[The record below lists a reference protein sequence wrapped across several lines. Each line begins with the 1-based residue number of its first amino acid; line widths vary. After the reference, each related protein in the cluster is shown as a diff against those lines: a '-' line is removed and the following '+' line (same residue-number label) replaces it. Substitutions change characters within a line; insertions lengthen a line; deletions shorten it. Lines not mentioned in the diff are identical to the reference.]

1 MKKIVKVLGAL
12 SLVIASFT
20 SCERDISA
28 LNIDPKNTEIVQ
40 SQNLVS
46 TVSYYLANAHVS
58 ASVNEN
64 ITRFFTQQ
72 WTETTYTS
80 ETNYFFE
87 QRNQNQSYWNNT
99 YREVIGPLAKAK
111 TFLAKELENTALTPA
126 DQAKIKVNKNAV
138 LEILSIY
145 AWATLVD
152 SYGDVPYSE
161 ALKSD
166 LSDLVLQPK
175 YDDAATIYS
184 DLITR
189 INAVEATIDE
199 NYAGYGT
206 DPFYHGDMSKWK
218 KVLNTIKLRMGLN
231 LADTNAAQAKSLVE
245 SAYAGGVITEEEDNF
260 QFQFDNALFS
270 NPVYL
275 NLVANGRNDFLPSNI
290 YVNFLKNTND
300 PRRIQYFAENLNIAL
315 GTVANAETIVGTGM
329 VITFEEE
336 MASLPTVG
344 QALFINNNDASNG
357 KHDDEYIGTV
367 IAAVGK
373 TITVELKGSTPKVG
387 EVVNVENYK
396 GGNYGLLNT
405 YANFTRVTDRI
416 KERDAAG
423 QIFDHVN
430 VKFMLAE
437 AAARGYS
444 VGGTAAGYY
453 ATAVTASME
462 EWDVHPADAA
472 AFLLAHPYDATNW
485 QKSIGEAAW
494 IAMYNEGFEAWYFW
508 RRLDYP
514 VLSPAPTAVYGLV
527 RRMPYPL
534 NEKNNNAANVAAAST
549 KIPGGDIYSSKVFW
563 DKN

>member
-1 MKKIVKVLGAL
+1 MKKIVKILGAL
-12 SLVIASFT
+12 SLVVTSFT

-28 LNIDPKNTEIVQ
+28 LNVDPKNTGIVQ

-58 ASVNEN
+58 PSVNEN

-87 QRNQNQSYWNNT
+87 QRNQNQFYWNNT
-99 YREVIGPLAKAK
+99 YREILGPLAKAK
-111 TFLAKELENTALTPA
+111 NFLAAEKENTALTPA

-145 AWATLVD
+145 GWATLVD

-184 DLITR
+184 DLNTR

-199 NYAGYGT
+199 NYEGYGT

-218 KVLNTIKLRMGLN
+218 KALNTIKLRMGLN
-231 LADTNAAQAKSLVE
+231 LADTNAALAKTLVE
-245 SAYAGGVITEEEDNF
+245 SAYAGGVITEEQDNF
-260 QFQFDNALFS
+260 EFQFDNALFS

-275 NLVANGRNDFLPSNI
+275 NLVANGRNDFLPSNVL
-290 YVNFLKNTND
+290 VNFMKANGD
-300 PRRIQYFAENLNIAL
+300 PRVPEYFTPAPD
-315 GTVANAETIVGTGM
+315 GT
-329 VITFEEE
+329 
-336 MASLPTVG
+336 
-344 QALFINNNDASNG
+344 
-357 KHDDEYIGTV
+357 
-367 IAAVGK
+367 
-373 TITVELKGSTPKVG
+373 
-387 EVVNVENYK
+387 YK

-405 YANFTRVTDRI
+405 YANFSKVATRI
-416 KERDAAG
+416 KERDAVG
-423 QIFDHVN
+423 HIFDHVN

-437 AAARGYS
+437 AAARNFN
-444 VGGTAAGYY
+444 VGGTAALYY
-453 ATAVTASME
+453 AEAVTASME
-462 EWDVHPADAA
+462 EWNVDAVDTA
-472 AFLLAHPYDATNW
+472 AFLLAHPYDDANW
-485 QKSIGEAAW
+485 KKSIGEAAW
-494 IAMYNEGFEAWYFW
+494 VAMYNKGFEAWYFW

-514 VLSPAPTAVYGLV
+514 VLAPAPTAVYGLV

-534 NEKNNNAANVAAAST
+534 NEKNNNAANVEAAST